1 MAAPPLS
8 EISSKDASLSLYQ
21 LLDPEVLA
29 NPYPLFHRLQ
39 DADPVHWDAFLH
51 AWVATRYEDVLQ
63 VLHSFSA
70 ERTPTP
76 EQLDAMGLSQLN
88 PIARVMVKQML
99 FMDAPAHT
107 RLRGLASRAFTPGRV
122 ELLGSHI
129 REIVNRL
136 LDKVTRAGQMDVI
149 RDLAEP
155 LPAIVTAEML
165 GVPISDFSQLKIWSA
180 DFAEMLGN
188 FQHNPDHA
196 PRMLA
201 TVEEMTAYFRNTISE
216 LRCHPRD
223 GLMNAFLTAE
233 IDGDR
238 LTDEEVI
245 ANTIVTMVGGQE
257 TTTNLI
263 GNGLLTLLRHP
274 EEMTRLRDDLS
285 LVPSAVEEMLR
296 YESPSQHTAR
306 LAPSDCELG
315 GKTIR
320 KRDAVIAVMAAANR
334 DPERFPD
341 PDRFNIT
348 RKENRHLAFGYAAHF
363 CFGAPLARLEGQ
375 IVFDAL
381 LRRFPEITLEP
392 GPLAWRTNLGLRGL
406 KSLPVS
412 FGVKFR
418 AGLKEQ
424 LGAEVEPAP
433 SAEKEITQSPE
444 GVRIPISFAQQ
455 QIWLHEQLNPG
466 VPLYNEPLTVF
477 RRGPLGVEALERALG
492 EIVRRHEAWRTNFE
506 VGDGE
511 PFQVVRPATAIR
523 FEIIDLRPLPE
534 AERELKVHAVAMQQ
548 ARKPFDLRRDRL
560 FRVTLIR
567 MGEAEYCLCMTL
579 HHLIFDGLSAHRIF
593 LNELV
598 SLYNSFS
605 TGRACALPE
614 LPIQYGD
621 FAYWQRRQAP
631 DPTHMEYWRGQLT
644 GDLPVLQLTTDYPRP
659 AVQTFRGAIHRF
671 VLPKGLSEDLKQ
683 LGRAEGCT
691 LFMMLLAG
699 FLTLLYRYSG
709 QDDIIVGTVTG
720 ARKRQELEAI
730 LGCFQN
736 PLPLRAKLSGNL
748 GFRELLDRVR
758 ETTLDALSHDD
769 VPFQQLVRELCTNRD
784 ASRHPFFDVLF
795 SLVPAELAESPGW
808 SSTQFNV
815 DTGLAKF
822 DIYLELQDKSEGLE
836 GRFIYNTDL
845 FDAHRIE
852 GIARHLQVVLE
863 GILADPSQ
871 RLSRLP
877 LLTEVEKQK
886 ILVEWNRT
894 ALDYPQSSVADLFE
908 QRVRQAP
915 DAVALVYGET
925 QMSYRDLNQRANQL
939 AHYLRSLGVGPDRPV
954 GICLKRSPEMIV
966 GLLGVLK
973 AGGAYV
979 PLDPGNPGERLSFM
993 LQDTRA
999 CLLLTKQSLLGRIP
1013 KSQTSIVCVDGE
1025 REFISRCPVENPASQ
1040 ITPDNLAYV
1049 IYTSGSTGSPK
1060 GVEIRHRSIV
1070 RLLFGVEYV
1079 NVAPE
1084 DTFLSLA
1091 PLAFD
1096 ASTFEIWGPLL
1107 HGARCVLF
1115 PDLVPSVE
1123 SLGQTLRANGVT
1135 ILWLTASLF
1144 NTVIDE
1150 SPEILTT
1157 LRQLLIGGEALS
1169 VAHVRRA
1176 CQLLPNVRITNGY
1189 GPTES
1194 TTFTCCHHI
1203 SPTALSEARS
1213 IPIGRPIANTKVYVL
1228 DQDLNAV
1235 PVGVAGELHIG
1246 GVGLAR
1252 GYVNRAELT
1261 GEKFIASPFEA
1272 GERLY
1277 RTGDVVR
1284 YLESGELEF
1293 LGRRDDQ
1300 VKIRGYRVELGEVEA
1315 VLGRHPGIG
1324 ELVVVVREEEGS
1336 GEKRLV
1342 AYVVA
1347 AKGKKAATAGE
1358 LRKYGQEK
1366 LPEYMVPWGY
1376 VFLESLPLTPNGKVD
1391 RRRLP
1396 EAMGDEESGGVEQQ
1410 KRASNEVEEKL
1421 VKIWEGVLGKR
1432 AIRVE
1437 ENFFEL
1443 GGHSLLAVRL
1453 MHRIEREM
1461 GKRLPIT
1468 ALLEAPTVERMA
1480 EVIGRGEAREDW
1492 SSLVAI
1498 QPEGWRP
1505 PFFCV
1510 HGIGGTVLRFYDLA
1524 RHLGRE
1530 QPVYGLQAQGVS
1542 GKHPCHS
1549 RVEDMAAHYLTE
1561 IRRLQPHGPY
1571 YIAGMSFG
1579 GQIAFEIARQLF
1591 ICGEQTAFLALLDS
1605 YLPKLERGVFERL
1618 FQTQLRGGRFRLLRK
1633 LKSLPKGVRRR
1644 LSNLRLPRDLKNVR
1658 AAALRAERQYV
1669 AQTYPG
1675 RVTLFRARETDLAYV
1690 DEQVKGWESVSL
1702 GGVEVHEIPGDHAT
1716 MMQDPQVRQLAAQI
1730 RVCLDKKQSQWSV
1743 SWA

>member
-1 MAAPPLS
+1 
-8 EISSKDASLSLYQ
+8 
-21 LLDPEVLA
+21 
-29 NPYPLFHRLQ
+29 
-39 DADPVHWDAFLH
+39 
-51 AWVATRYEDVLQ
+51 
-63 VLHSFSA
+63 
-70 ERTPTP
+70 
-76 EQLDAMGLSQLN
+76 
-88 PIARVMVKQML
+88 
-99 FMDAPAHT
+99 MD
-107 RLRGLASRAFTPGRV
+107 
-122 ELLGSHI
+122 
-129 REIVNRL
+129 
-136 LDKVTRAGQMDVI
+136 
-149 RDLAEP
+149 
-155 LPAIVTAEML
+155 
-165 GVPISDFSQLKIWSA
+165 
-180 DFAEMLGN
+180 
-188 FQHNPDHA
+188 
-196 PRMLA
+196 
-201 TVEEMTAYFRNTISE
+201 
-216 LRCHPRD
+216 
-223 GLMNAFLTAE
+223 
-233 IDGDR
+233 
-238 LTDEEVI
+238 
-245 ANTIVTMVGGQE
+245 
-257 TTTNLI
+257 
-263 GNGLLTLLRHP
+263 
-274 EEMTRLRDDLS
+274 
-285 LVPSAVEEMLR
+285 
-296 YESPSQHTAR
+296 
-306 LAPSDCELG
+306 
-315 GKTIR
+315 
-320 KRDAVIAVMAAANR
+320 
-334 DPERFPD
+334 
-341 PDRFNIT
+341 
-348 RKENRHLAFGYAAHF
+348 
-363 CFGAPLARLEGQ
+363 
-375 IVFDAL
+375 
-381 LRRFPEITLEP
+381 
-392 GPLAWRTNLGLRGL
+392 
-406 KSLPVS
+406 
-412 FGVKFR
+412 
-418 AGLKEQ
+418 
-424 LGAEVEPAP
+424 
-433 SAEKEITQSPE
+433 
-444 GVRIPISFAQQ
+444 
-455 QIWLHEQLNPG
+455 
-466 VPLYNEPLTVF
+466 
-477 RRGPLGVEALERALG
+477 
-492 EIVRRHEAWRTNFE
+492 
-506 VGDGE
+506 
-511 PFQVVRPATAIR
+511 
-523 FEIIDLRPLPE
+523 
-534 AERELKVHAVAMQQ
+534 
-548 ARKPFDLRRDRL
+548 
-560 FRVTLIR
+560 
-567 MGEAEYCLCMTL
+567 
-579 HHLIFDGLSAHRIF
+579 
-593 LNELV
+593 
-598 SLYNSFS
+598 
-605 TGRACALPE
+605 
-614 LPIQYGD
+614 
-621 FAYWQRRQAP
+621 
-631 DPTHMEYWRGQLT
+631 YWRGQLT

-671 VLPKGLSEDLKQ
+671 VLPRGLSEDLKQ

-736 PLPLRAKLSGNL
+736 PLPLRAKLSGDL

-758 ETTLDALSHDD
+758 ETTLNALSHDD

-795 SLVPAELAESPGW
+795 SLVPPELAESPGW

-908 QRVRQAP
+908 QRVRRAP

-993 LQDTRA
+993 LRDTQA
-999 CLLLTKQSLLGRIP
+999 CLLLTEQSLLGRIP
-1013 KSQTSIVCVDGE
+1013 KSQTPIVCVDGN

-1060 GVEIRHRSIV
+1060 AVEIRHRSIV

-1079 NVAPE
+1079 TVAPE

-1115 PDLVPSVE
+1115 ADPVPSVE

-1150 SPEILTT
+1150 APEILTT

-1203 SPTALSEARS
+1203 SPTARSEARS

-1315 VLGRHPGIG
+1315 VLGRHPGVG

-1396 EAMGDEESGGVEQQ
+1396 EAIGDEESGGVEQQ

-1480 EVIGRGEAREDW
+1480 EVIGREAREDW

-1542 GKHPCHS
+1542 GKHPCHN

-1571 YIAGMSFG
+1571 YLG
-1579 GQIAFEIARQLF
+1579 GYSLGGSVAMEMARRLRAEGQEIG
-1591 ICGEQTAFLALLDS
+1591 IVALLDTFAGTYQS
-1605 YLPKLERGVFERL
+1605 KGKLLVKFLTLAPREKL
-1618 FQTQLRGGRFRLLRK
+1618 YHLRRKGRSLG
-1633 LKSLPKGVRRR
+1633 KSIKKTVAMA
-1644 LSNLRLPRDLKNVR
+1644 RLPRVLKEVR
-1658 AAALRAERQYV
+1658 RACHQAAKQYIV
-1669 AQTYPG
+1669 QPYLG
-1675 RVTLFRARETDLAYV
+1675 EITLFHAEERSLSSENPYETWKTLA
-1690 DEQVKGWESVSL
+1690 L
-1702 GGVEVHEIPGDHAT
+1702 GGLEVHEVPGGHGSVIDEPAVTFLAEKLKACLERAQAEHLKFFLTPSQIAKALPT
-1716 MMQDPQVRQLAAQI
+1716 PSDAVAAQPN
-1730 RVCLDKKQSQWSV
+1730 
-1743 SWA
+1743 